1 MAEHE
6 VTRQI
11 LKDTFPLAV
20 KAVFYGLA
28 AISTAVFLV
37 GVLGAVRRYRGGRP
51 DPARLTAAGLWRALW
66 AAGGLRSRLLRGDG
80 YAGLA
85 HLLIFWGFLVEFAGT
100 LVVALDYDVA
110 RRLGFSFFRGAF
122 YEVVSLLL
130 DLLGVAL
137 LAGLLLMAAR
147 RAFFPPARLVYARAD
162 GRPDPARGRWTAED
176 WLLLGLL
183 ALITLGGFLVEG
195 WRILADRPSF
205 EAAWSPVGW
214 RVADLLAAAGLTPAE
229 ARALH
234 ARSWW
239 VHALL
244 ALTFVAALPH
254 TKARH
259 MLAALAALALG
270 GGRPGR
276 ALPPA
281 PEGSAGYATVADLTW
296 RELLMLDA
304 CTRCGRCHEACPARA
319 AGAPL
324 SPRDVVLDLRA
335 AAVSRRAGEAPG
347 AGGGAAGG
355 AAPAAGGAVS
365 VAATGAG
372 SATPLPG
379 GAVSAGAL
387 WSCTTCLACVERCP
401 VGVEHVP
408 VIVQLRRHL
417 VDQGELDGNLQETLM
432 RLQRQGNSFGQSE
445 RLRARWTGSLGFPV
459 KDARREE
466 VEWLW
471 FVGDYASFDPRAQEV
486 TRAVARLLR
495 GAGVDFGLLHEG
507 ERNAGND
514 VRRVGEEG
522 LFELLAEHNLK
533 QMARARFRAIVT
545 TDPHSYNALRNEYPA
560 FGLPPVPVLHH
571 TELLLGLLREGRLGR
586 PRPLGVR
593 ATYHDPC
600 YLGRYN
606 GVFDAP
612 RQLLAAVGAEVVEM
626 PRHREGSFCCGA
638 GGGRIWMGDDL
649 YRGEKPAVQRIREA
663 AALGV
668 SLFVVACP
676 KDLAMFQDAVKT
688 AGLEGKMEVR
698 DVAQLVEEAVAP
710 AAATERAAA
719 AGADAAPGGSGEEAP
734 AEEGASLG

>member
-20 KAVFYGLA
+20 KTLFYGLA
-28 AISTAVFLV
+28 ALSTAAFLA
-37 GVLGAVRRYRGGRP
+37 GVLGAVRRYRRGRP

-85 HLLIFWGFLVEFAGT
+85 HLLIFWGFLTEFAGT

-110 RRLGFSFFRGAF
+110 RHLGFSFFRGAF
-122 YEVVSLLL
+122 YEVVSLFL

-147 RAFFPPARLVYARAD
+147 RAFFPPDRLGYARAD
-162 GRPDPARGRWTAED
+162 GRPDPARGRWVAED

-205 EAAWSPVGW
+205 EVAWSPVGW

-229 ARALH
+229 AQALH

-244 ALTFVAALPH
+244 ALTFVAALPY

-259 MLAALAALALG
+259 MLAAPAALAAG

-281 PEGSAGYATVADLTW
+281 PEGAAGYATVADLTW

-324 SPRDVVLDLRA
+324 SPRDVILDLRA
-335 AAVSRRAGEAPG
+335 AAVSWRAGEAP
-347 AGGGAAGG
+347 AA
-355 AAPAAGGAVS
+355 A
-365 VAATGAG
+365 
-372 SATPLPG
+372 G

-408 VIVQLRRHL
+408 VMVQMRRHL
-417 VDQGELDGNLQETLM
+417 VDKGELDANLQETLV

-445 RLRARWTGSLGFPV
+445 RLRARWTAGLGFPV

-466 VEWLW
+466 VEYLW
-471 FVGDYASFDPRAQEV
+471 FVGDYASLDPRAQEV
-486 TRAVARLLR
+486 TRAVARLLH

-514 VRRVGEEG
+514 VRRAGEEG
-522 LFELLAEHNLK
+522 LFEMLAEHNLK

-560 FGLPPVPVLHH
+560 LGLPPVPVLHH
-571 TELLLGLLREGRLGR
+571 TELLLRLLRQGRLGR

-606 GVFDAP
+606 GVFDVP

-668 SLFVVACP
+668 GLFVVACP

-688 AGLEGKMEVR
+688 AGLEGRMQVR
-698 DVAQLVEEAVAP
+698 DVAQLVAEAVALAGAEAP
-710 AAATERAAA
+710 APGVGAATGG
-719 AGADAAPGGSGEEAP
+719 AGEKAP